1 MSFDSVRP
9 EQNPQDGHEPKPWE
23 QQPDEP
29 PDHYGWF
36 RVYLTLPLPR
46 QLGRVAQFANMN
58 PRSSWLSKIARKWSW
73 KERAAAFDADDAQR
87 FAVLSEQR
95 SQLLKDVAF
104 KAQYQGLHLAGQA
117 LDNAAIGEMA
127 RDEARQ
133 NLSALFQHQ
142 RGLLR
147 LLTPRKEKTGKI
159 KINDKQLESLAMD
172 RAIEIREERIMPLI
186 NKIYG
191 ITDGADGADAEKEPG
206 DGPSTAEQ
214 KETRP

>member
-1 MSFDSVRP
+1 MKQNSVLP
-9 EQNPQDGHEPKPWE
+9 EENPQDGHDRKPWE

-29 PDHYGWF
+29 PDYYGWF
-36 RVYLTLPLPR
+36 KVYLTLPLPR
-46 QLGRVAQFANMN
+46 SLVRVAQFANMN
-58 PRSSWLSKIARKWSW
+58 PRSGWISKIARKWGW

-104 KAQYQGLHLAGQA
+104 NAQYQGLHLTGRA

-133 NLSALFQHQ
+133 YLSVLFQHQ

-159 KINDKQLESLAMD
+159 KINEKQLEGLVMD
-172 RAIEIREERIMPLI
+172 RAIEIRGERIQPFI
-186 NKIYG
+186 DKVYG
-191 ITDGADGADAEKEPG
+191 ITDGTDGADAEVEAGNSPA
-206 DGPSTAEQ
+206 TAEQ
-214 KETRP
+214 QETRT